1 VSVFVVDASVVVK
14 WFVPE
19 IHSDAARRL
28 LVLPHEYVAPDL
40 LFAETAN
47 TIWKKIRRGELT
59 AEEGPQLV
67 ADVGRIAVDTVSCR
81 ALAEDAHALA
91 NATGRTVYDSMYV
104 ALAVRLN
111 TRSITADDRLEAAL
125 KRIPAV
131 AEHIQLVQNFELD
144 VKADNADGES
154 E

>member
-19 IHSDAARRL
+19 IHGEAAQSL
-28 LVLPHEYVAPDL
+28 LTLPHEYLAPDL

-59 AEEGPQLV
+59 LEQGQRLV
-67 ADVGRIAVDTVSCR
+67 ADINRIAVETVSCR

-91 NATGRTVYDSMYV
+91 NATGRTVYDALYV

-111 TRSITADDRLEAAL
+111 TRLINADDRLAAAL
-125 KRIPAV
+125 SSVPAL
-131 AEHIQLVQNFELD
+131 AGNVQF
-144 VKADNADGES
+144 VGTFRS
-154 E
+154 